1 MLGALQTLVIRISR
15 TWWLY
20 LPVVLIFAASLMM
33 LNRIGAEFP
42 AHAAGAIPFDLQ
54 NGLVAAEVY
63 TQVAGYTDE
72 ARRLY
77 LTFTLID
84 YAFPFFAGLFI
95 AATVAFALRNG
106 LPGTYES
113 VVRRRL
119 LPLLMLGTLFDW
131 LENVSAAA
139 AIWLFPREIGWL
151 PWALVAAKR
160 CKLLFATGGNLLM
173 LLALLAWAGRQALAL
188 VRR

>member
-1 MLGALQTLVIRISR
+1 MLDALQNLVVRISR

-20 LPVVLIFAASLMM
+20 FPVVLIFAGSLMA

-42 AHAAGAIPFDLQ
+42 AHAAGAMPFDLQ
-54 NGLVAAEVY
+54 NGLATAEVY
-63 TQVAGYTDE
+63 PQVAGYTDQ
-72 ARRLY
+72 ARSLY

-106 LPGTYES
+106 FPDTYGA

-139 AIWLFPREIGWL
+139 TIWLFPREFGWL

-160 CKLLFATGGNLLM
+160 CKLLFATGGNVLM
-173 LLALLAWAGRQALAL
+173 LLSLLAYAGRRGLALL
-188 VRR
+188 RR